1 LNYMKTK
8 LLMKKQ
14 MILALFCAM
23 HMPLSLSALQPTR
36 TILLYPDG
44 APDSNGFAPSDE
56 YVEDGPKIFR
66 TSEPRIDLYCAE
78 NPQGMLLVCPGGAYL
93 FTSVGNEG
101 VNVAE
106 FFVPRGY
113 TIAVL
118 KYRLPNGHENI
129 PLEDACRAMEILR
142 DSTEA
147 WKLPSAR
154 IGVMGFSAGGHLAS
168 SLLTKFTGPKV
179 RPDYGILVY
188 PVISMDS
195 TLTHHRSCQELLGK
209 NPSDEQRRL
218 WSTDLQVTADTPPC
232 LIVGCQDD
240 ASVKIENSIRFYQA
254 LTAAHVTASLVIVP
268 VGKHGWGFKRQFP
281 QRELIDQAMIDFL
294 DRMAN
299 KR

>member
-1 LNYMKTK
+1 MKRI
-8 LLMKKQ
+8 
-14 MILALFCAM
+14 ILALACAVL
-23 HMPLSLSALQPTR
+23 MPLSLMALSPTR
-36 TILLYPDG
+36 TIMLYPDG
-44 APDSNGFAPSDE
+44 APDSNGYAPSDE
-56 YVEDGPKIFR
+56 YVKDGPKIFQ

-78 NPQGMLLVCPGGAYL
+78 QPKGLLLICPGGAYL

-101 VNVAE
+101 KNVAE

-118 KYRLPNGHENI
+118 KYRLPNGHTNI

-142 DSTEA
+142 DSAEA
-147 WKLPSAR
+147 WQLPSTR

-168 SLLTKFTGPKV
+168 SLLTKYTNPKV

-195 TLTHHRSCQELLGK
+195 TLTHQTSCEELLGK

-240 ASVKIENSIRFYQA
+240 TSVKIENSIRFYQA
-254 LTAAHVTASLVIVP
+254 LTAAHVPASLVIVP
-268 VGKHGWGFKRQFP
+268 VGRHGWGFERHFP
-281 QRELIDQAMIDFL
+281 QRELIDQAILNFL
-294 DRMAN
+294 EQR
-299 KR
+299 